1 MMAHLVDFPDL
12 QQKLYGLCPLPQ
24 NQPEAPSTGAWLV
37 SFLMGFDADVTP
49 SRGCLALGRR
59 AIRARPQFG
68 PRAPSPGGRHIRS
81 KARVVRRG
89 VPVGGTPSLANRS
102 LRRASGVTR
111 ATELAETQAPRLKA
125 ARRRPPV
132 MPVAYRLNTAGQQ
145 QRVAV
150 PLGVAGCLLAR
161 PMARSRRHGRLVC
174 PRARS

>member
-111 ATELAETQAPRLKA
+111 ATELADTRHAGGLPSQHRRPAA
-125 ARRRPPV
+125 ARRRTV
-132 MPVAYRLNTAGQQ
+132 R
-145 QRVAV
+145 
-150 PLGVAGCLLAR
+150 
-161 PMARSRRHGRLVC
+161 RSRMFAGATDGAVAAAWAAGLSA
-174 PRARS
+174 RA